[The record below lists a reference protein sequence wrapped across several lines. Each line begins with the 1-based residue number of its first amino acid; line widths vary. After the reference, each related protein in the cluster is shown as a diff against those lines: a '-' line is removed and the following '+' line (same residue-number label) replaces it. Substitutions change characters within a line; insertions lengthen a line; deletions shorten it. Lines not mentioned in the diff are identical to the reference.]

1 MKAVFDTNILV
12 DYLNGIESAAKE
24 MSLFETRLISVI
36 TFIEVLVGARDQE
49 EERVI
54 RDFLGGFQVRELN
67 AKIASETVRV
77 RKQYRLKVPDAIIY
91 ATAKEEGC
99 QLVSR
104 NSRDFKPEWPDV
116 RIPYSV

>member
-24 MSLFETRLISVI
+24 ISLFETRLISVI

-67 AKIASETVRV
+67 ANIASETVQV
-77 RKQYRLKVPDAIIY
+77 RKLYRLKVPDAIIY
-91 ATAKEEGC
+91 ATAKEEG
-99 QLVSR
+99 
-104 NSRDFKPEWPDV
+104 
-116 RIPYSV
+116 